1 MNSLA
6 EISVNRIKVY
16 ARHGVSPQE
25 RTVGAD
31 FYVTVT
37 ALVEVGPSAW
47 RDDQLEGT
55 ADYSRFVGIAKR
67 EMSVPSNLLEHV
79 AARIASSVLAECPSV
94 QKVSVTIEK
103 ENPPLG
109 VLCDGVSVKLTQT
122 SDAFGKRPCGGARA
136 CP

>member
-1 MNSLA
+1 MSRVA

-31 FYVTVT
+31 FYVTVS
-37 ALVEVGPSAW
+37 ALVEVEASAW
-47 RDDQLEGT
+47 QDDQLEGT
-55 ADYSRFVGIAKR
+55 ADYSRFVAIVRR

-79 AARIASSVLAECPSV
+79 ASRIASAVLAECPSV
-94 QKVSVTIEK
+94 SKVGVTIEK

-109 VLCDGVSVKLTQT
+109 ILCDGVSVKMEQT
-122 SDAFGKRPCGGARA
+122 R
-136 CP
+136 

>member
-1 MNSLA
+1 MA
-6 EISVNRIKVY
+6 KCEISVNRIKVY
-16 ARHGVSPQE
+16 AYHGVSPQE

-31 FYVTVT
+31 FYVTVS
-37 ALVEVGPSAW
+37 AQVEVEPSAW

-55 ADYSRFVGIAKR
+55 ADYSRFVSIVRR
-67 EMSVPSNLLEHV
+67 EMAIPSNLLEHV

-109 VLCDGVSVKLTQT
+109 VLCDGVSIKLEQE
-122 SDAFGKRPCGGARA
+122 RQ
-136 CP
+136 

>member
-1 MNSLA
+1 MLNA

-16 ARHGVSPQE
+16 AYHGVSPQE

-31 FYVTVT
+31 FYVTVS
-37 ALVEVGPSAW
+37 ALVDVEASAW

-55 ADYSRFVGIAKR
+55 ADYSRFVSIARR
-67 EMSVPSNLLEHV
+67 EMAVPSKLLEHV
-79 AARIASSVLAECPSV
+79 ASRIASAILAECPSV

-109 VLCDGVSVKLTQT
+109 ALCAGVSVKIEQ
-122 SDAFGKRPCGGARA
+122 AG
-136 CP
+136 

>member
-1 MNSLA
+1 MNRTA

-37 ALVEVGPSAW
+37 AQVDVDASAW
-47 RDDQLEGT
+47 QDDQLEGT
-55 ADYSRFVGIAKR
+55 ADYSRFVAIVRR
-67 EMSVPSNLLEHV
+67 EMAVPSNLLEHV
-79 AARIASSVLAECPSV
+79 ASRIASAVLEDCLSVLMV
-94 QKVSVTIEK
+94 RVTIEK

-109 VLCDGVSVKLTQT
+109 VLCDGVSVKIEQT
-122 SDAFGKRPCGGARA
+122 R
-136 CP
+136 